1 MALINRIN
9 HHIYSAEFLRKRHFG
24 LIPQTSTIDAIM
36 TVKEFIQEG
45 FSKGEITV
53 TVSRDVEGA
62 FNSAWVPSLLKSLQD
77 SGCPRNLYNL
87 IKKLLQPT

>member
-1 MALINRIN
+1 
-9 HHIYSAEFLRKRHFG
+9 
-24 LIPQTSTIDAIM
+24 M

-53 TVSRDVEGA
+53 TVSLDVEGA
-62 FNSAWVPSLLKSLQD
+62 FNSAWVPLVLKYLQE

-87 IKKLLQPT
+87 KKLLYPTKSNHGNKQH